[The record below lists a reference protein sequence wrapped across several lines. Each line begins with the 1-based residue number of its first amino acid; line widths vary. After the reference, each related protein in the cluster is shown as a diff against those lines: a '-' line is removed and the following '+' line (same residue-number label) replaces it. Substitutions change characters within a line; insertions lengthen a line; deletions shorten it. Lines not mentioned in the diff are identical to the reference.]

1 MKVSKTTVVWK
12 YRDKVLAAHKY
23 FWRGLYYDIPYED
36 EKLIEDNKN
45 SIKAFFD
52 SCAEKEMEYNE
63 FIKKVN
69 DEYGTLLESYRQEK
83 QAKLIA
89 GISTIKG
96 ILIFFLIMYILGIII
111 GIIVLS
117 QL

>member
-1 MKVSKTTVVWK
+1 MKASKTVVCK
-12 YRDKVLAAHKY
+12 YWDKVLAANKY
-23 FWRGLYYDIPYED
+23 FWYNTNCIPYGD
-36 EKLIEDNKN
+36 DKLIEDNKN
-45 SIKAFFD
+45 SIKAFFE

-69 DEYGTLLESYRQEK
+69 DEYGPLLESYRQEK

>member
-1 MKVSKTTVVWK
+1 MKTDKTVVWK
-12 YRDKVLAAHKY
+12 YWDKVLSAHKY
-23 FWRGLYYDIPYED
+23 FWSGLYDNPYESH
-36 EKLIEDNKN
+36 KLIEDNEK
-45 SIKAFFD
+45 SIKAFFE

>member
-1 MKVSKTTVVWK
+1 MKIYKTVVWK
-12 YRDKVLAAHKY
+12 YRDKVLSAHKY
-23 FWRGLYYDIPYED
+23 FWSGLYDIPYED
-36 EKLIEDNKN
+36 KKLIEDNKN
-45 SIKAFFD
+45 SINAFFD